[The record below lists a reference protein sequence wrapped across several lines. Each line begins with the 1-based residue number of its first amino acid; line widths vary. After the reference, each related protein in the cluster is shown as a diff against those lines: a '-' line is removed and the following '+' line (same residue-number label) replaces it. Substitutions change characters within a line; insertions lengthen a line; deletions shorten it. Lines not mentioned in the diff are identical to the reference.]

1 MKITVELSLQWWPS
15 TGNPPQANPLNPCRS
30 PVPSQREPQPPQP
43 PPLSTKALYLCL
55 PAEGSYNNLICRVS
69 LALSS
74 QTQLRMRPPL
84 NPPTNRVGDT
94 SSSGTLLVRE
104 SSGRSLFARM
114 GSLNSPRR
122 MFLDP
127 NDRLVPDSTLQL
139 WKFIIVPLVGE
150 MLLQL

>member
-30 PVPSQREPQPPQP
+30 PVPSQREPQPQ

-74 QTQLRMRPPL
+74 QTQVWMRPPL
-84 NPPTNRVGDT
+84 NPPNRVGDT
-94 SSSGTLLVRE
+94 SSSGTLPPRE
-104 SSGRSLFARM
+104 SSGRSLMARM
-114 GSLNSPRR
+114 GNLTSPSRI
-122 MFLDP
+122 FLDP

-139 WKFIIVPLVGE
+139 WKLIIVLPVGE